1 MKIQIGK
8 KNIIILIGIVV
19 FIFIVIIIVNVIK
32 PNNTENKDIEIED
45 DVNEE
50 IEKIDIDNSEDTTV
64 EEDPNS
70 EDAIEVFNTI
80 DKLIKGELHYPVRN
94 DGKKV
99 VYLTFDDGPSTTN
112 TPMVLDILKQNN
124 IKATFMIKGS
134 SLEVSETSRDILK
147 RTVKEGH
154 AIGNHTYSHDYK
166 YLYPADENNQMT
178 ISPDNFIADID
189 KCNKALKS
197 VLGEDFETRVIRFP
211 GGYWSWEGRTA
222 IKPIIE
228 ERGYASINWNALCK
242 DSEGKPNKTSDELI
256 KISEECL
263 DNLGDSADSVVF
275 LMHDTYGKEE
285 TVKAL
290 QKIIDMFRE
299 RGFEFKTI
307 K

>member
-50 IEKIDIDNSEDTTV
+50 IEKIDLDNSGYTTF

-70 EDAIEVFNTI
+70 EDAIAVFNAT
-80 DKLIKGELHYPVRN
+80 DNLIKGESTYPVRT
-94 DGKKV
+94 DGKKIA
-99 VYLTFDDGPSTTN
+99 YLTFDDGPSTTN
-112 TPMVLDILKQNN
+112 TPKVLDILKEND

-134 SLEVSETSRDILK
+134 NVEGTDECKEILQ
-147 RTVKEGH
+147 RIVKEGH
-154 AIGNHTYSHDYK
+154 AIGNHTYSHDYH
-166 YLYPADENNQMT
+166 YLYPERV
-178 ISPDNFIADID
+178 ISPENFMADID
-189 KCNKALKS
+189 KCDKVLKD

-211 GGYWSWEGRTA
+211 GGYWSWEGRTG
-222 IKPIIE
+222 IKPILE
-228 ERGYASINWNALCK
+228 EKGYASINWNALSK
-242 DSEGKPNKTSDELI
+242 DAEGKPNKSADELAS
-256 KISEECL
+256 ISEKCI
-263 DNLGDSADSVVF
+263 DDLGDKADSIVF

-285 TVKAL
+285 TVKSL
-290 QKIIDMFRE
+290 QKIIDIFKE